1 MFWAFRRRFSYK
13 LRSKGS
19 KFVCMNGS
27 SFVEISLK
35 HFQSQTLRAWELKC
49 VTCHM
54 SRITCHMSH
63 VTCHMSHVTCH
74 MSYVTCHM
82 SKVKNIFFL
91 SFFQN
96 GWSLS
101 MEHLLSTEP
110 TPFSFCVCVCP
121 GYACLP
127 RLYCPLSSAES
138 CD

>member
-74 MSYVTCHM
+74 MSHVTCQK
-82 SKVKNIFFL
+82 SRIFF
-91 SFFQN
+91 FFPFFKMVGACQ
-96 GWSLS
+96 WSICYQQS
-101 MEHLLSTEP
+101 R
-110 TPFSFCVCVCP
+110 
-121 GYACLP
+121 P
-127 RLYCPLSSAES
+127 RLVFVYVYVLAMPVFPDCTAPCPLQSLVTK
-138 CD
+138 